1 MKILIGFKW
10 IDAKRRTWEVYKRMP
25 FGRFMVRTT
34 DLSRVG
40 EMRGIDI
47 KAEVAANDP
56 TVDPLT
62 EKEIDDIME
71 YAMSGGRRGGMKPRR
86 SKP

>member
-1 MKILIGFKW
+1 
-10 IDAKRRTWEVYKRMP
+10 
-25 FGRFMVRTT
+25 MV
-34 DLSRVG
+34 SQV
-40 EMRGIDI
+40 IQYP
-47 KAEVAANDP
+47 NDP

-71 YAMSGGRRGGMKPRR
+71 YAMSGGRRGGMRPRR